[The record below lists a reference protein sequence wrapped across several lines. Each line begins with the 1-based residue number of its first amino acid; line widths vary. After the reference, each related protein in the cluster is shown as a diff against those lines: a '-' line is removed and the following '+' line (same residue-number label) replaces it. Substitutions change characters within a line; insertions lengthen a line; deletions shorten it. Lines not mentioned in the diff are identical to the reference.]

1 MSSKDNRVVALIG
14 AFKLVKATLLV
25 ALGVSGLLFGPE
37 QISRIGEHVIV
48 WVGAFPG
55 RHSVDHALTRLL
67 SLGHR
72 TEARLAVSC
81 LAYAAVF
88 FVEGLGLLRRRPWAE
103 WLTVAVTTSFIP
115 IEIYEIVEHLGPAK
129 IVAAVLNATIV
140 GYLAWRLHFVR
151 STSPIRGGPPS
162 PRSRLPPIGH

>member
-1 MSSKDNRVVALIG
+1 MSSKENRVVALIG

-25 ALGVSGLLFGPE
+25 ALGVGGLLFGPA
-37 QISRIGEHVIV
+37 QISRTGQHVIV

-55 RHSVDHALTRLL
+55 HHSVDRVLTTLL

-72 TEARLAVSC
+72 SEERLAVLC

-88 FVEGLGLLRRRPWAE
+88 FVEGLGLLRRRRWAE

-140 GYLAWRLHFVR
+140 GYLVWRLLTQFRVPEHR
-151 STSPIRGGPPS
+151 QAQIE
-162 PRSRLPPIGH
+162 